1 VEYVLSRMPMPFYR
15 RYVMQNADA
24 YPYKPDKQDFIL
36 EIEECYGR
44 DGKVNGK
51 RTFVI
56 DRGK

>member
-1 VEYVLSRMPMPFYR
+1 MPMPFYR